1 MSLSSLSQELEN
13 FVTLQIWP
21 KVTSINVTFALRP
34 VSFVI
39 SSILFL
45 FSRSRSS
52 RSRREVFLSRERDL
66 LRERR
71 RLSRDLDLLLSRLL
85 DLVL

>member
-1 MSLSSLSQELEN
+1 M
-13 FVTLQIWP
+13 
-21 KVTSINVTFALRP
+21 TFALRP
-34 VSFVI
+34 VSLVI
-39 SSILFL
+39 SSILLL

-66 LRERR
+66 VRERR

>member
-1 MSLSSLSQELEN
+1 M
-13 FVTLQIWP
+13 
-21 KVTSINVTFALRP
+21 TFALRP

-39 SSILFL
+39 SSILLL

-66 LRERR
+66 VRERR

>member
-1 MSLSSLSQELEN
+1 M
-13 FVTLQIWP
+13 
-21 KVTSINVTFALRP
+21 NVTFALRP
-34 VSFVI
+34 VSLVI
-39 SSILFL
+39 SSILLL

-66 LRERR
+66 ERERR